1 MVAPR
6 KTRRIVCTV
15 IAVPANDTDVMLLD
29 ELTYTE
35 RPSNRLPWS
44 DPIIARLVSNLQD
57 EVRSERRKTKLSW
70 LTSGQMVADLDP
82 PSPGMSD
89 CDDQWEWREQPRWS
103 WPD

>member
-15 IAVPANDTDVMLLD
+15 IAVPSNDMEIILG
-29 ELTYTE
+29 ELTYAE

-57 EVRSERRKTKLSW
+57 EVRSERRKAKLSW
-70 LTSGQMVADLDP
+70 LTSGQLMADLDP
-82 PSPGMSD
+82 PSSEMSD

>member
-15 IAVPANDTDVMLLD
+15 IAVPANDTDIMLD
-29 ELTYTE
+29 ELIYGE

-44 DPIIARLVSNLQD
+44 DPTIARLVANLQD
-57 EVRSERRKTKLSW
+57 EVRSERRETKLAWRAAS
-70 LTSGQMVADLDP
+70 QMLAELDP
-82 PSPGMSD
+82 PSVSD
-89 CDDQWEWREQPRWS
+89 NNDEAWNWREQPRWS